1 LGTGRAQ
8 RACRHLW
15 LRASLVGLLALID
28 GAERS
33 AAWPTAASAGI
44 APRLANAS
52 WYGAHFAHASE
63 TQPTAE
69 EDADVQ
75 RIRAQPLCVAS
86 SAWFGKLGDT
96 VLFVHQRRGD
106 ELRVGYFVYF
116 DVERPWGQN
125 LLTYSVL
132 PAMLIDATYSH
143 FAFFFP
149 GVQRLL
155 YGPGDVEGASIAYR
169 VSGTGEL
176 VVRDGLADDDTHH
189 RVTLSR
195 SDLVGSEGRVLLMTD
210 VWSHQLGAHGAAS
223 YARREDAMLRCF
235 SGPALQPLTRRVAQ
249 SFRLGS
255 FEHPL
260 RARPAFY
267 RDEPARPS
275 AVQVALGAPAAK
287 VGALAHA
294 SVPPDHSDEAEP

>member
-1 LGTGRAQ
+1 MGTGRAQ

-33 AAWPTAASAGI
+33 AAWPTAASTGFASS
-44 APRLANAS
+44 LANAS
-52 WYGAHFAHASE
+52 WYGAHSAHASE
-63 TQPTAE
+63 RQLTAE
-69 EDADVQ
+69 EEADVE
-75 RIRAQPLCVAS
+75 RIRAQRLCVAS

-116 DVERPWGQN
+116 DVERPWGHN

-143 FAFFFP
+143 FAFVFP

-155 YGPGDVEGASIAYR
+155 YGPGDVEGASIAYQ
-169 VSGTGEL
+169 VAATGEL
-176 VVRDGLADDDTHH
+176 LVRDGLADDDTHH
-189 RVTLSR
+189 PVTLSR
-195 SDLVGSEGRVLLMTD
+195 SDLLGSDGRVVLMTD
-210 VWSHQLGAHGAAS
+210 VWSHQLGARGAAS
-223 YARREDAMLRCF
+223 YAGREDAMLRCF
-235 SGPALQPLTRRVAQ
+235 SGPALQPLTRRIAQ

-255 FEHPL
+255 FQHPL

-267 RDEPARPS
+267 RDAPERPS
-275 AVQVALGAPAAK
+275 AARLAFRMAPPKADALTP
-287 VGALAHA
+287 A
-294 SVPPDHSDEAEP
+294 SVDGTASP